1 MRNLKFSMLLG
12 AALLALAMFSAAEG
26 SVSTLAIATVAAV
39 VPAIVYVLAILSFD
53 RYEQEP
59 LRAIAYAFSWG
70 ATGAVLFSVVA
81 EGVFAGITTAAAGE
95 DAAGALTLIVGAPL
109 IEESFKGLAL
119 LILLRTY
126 RHELNSVLDG
136 LVYGAVIG
144 IGFAMTENIGYFI
157 QARQE
162 DGIGG
167 LGELFIIRAVINGFG
182 HAMYTGVIGAAVGWA
197 RSQHQRG
204 QLRYVVP
211 VLGYCAGVLLHMFWN
226 GGVVILARAMG
237 EDVSI
242 WLVLLVEVPIF
253 VLPPLAIL
261 YLIARRG
268 AATELQVLRHQLRGE
283 VALGVISEGEYEEL
297 IDHDQR
303 QRKLRAARQVS
314 WRRWR
319 LQRSFYEAVGDLAY
333 LSHHQREGERAT
345 ESTLRA
351 MAISRHRVAR
361 ARNALAGGPSR

>member
-144 IGFAMTENIGYFI
+144 IGFAMT
-157 QARQE
+157 
-162 DGIGG
+162 
-167 LGELFIIRAVINGFG
+167 
-182 HAMYTGVIGAAVGWA
+182 
-197 RSQHQRG
+197 
-204 QLRYVVP
+204 
-211 VLGYCAGVLLHMFWN
+211 
-226 GGVVILARAMG
+226 
-237 EDVSI
+237 
-242 WLVLLVEVPIF
+242 
-253 VLPPLAIL
+253 
-261 YLIARRG
+261 
-268 AATELQVLRHQLRGE
+268 
-283 VALGVISEGEYEEL
+283 
-297 IDHDQR
+297 
-303 QRKLRAARQVS
+303 
-314 WRRWR
+314 
-319 LQRSFYEAVGDLAY
+319 
-333 LSHHQREGERAT
+333 
-345 ESTLRA
+345 
-351 MAISRHRVAR
+351 
-361 ARNALAGGPSR
+361 